1 MNYIND
7 LFVKCSGNSDKL
19 KKSIHKR
26 LGKGERIKFASAVR
40 KLESVFKTESTKSV
54 TKPWLSKLLQG
65 YISRFFIHFK
75 KYILLK
81 FFYKLL
87 AKFTT
92 IFA

>member
-26 LGKGERIKFASAVR
+26 LGKGERKKFASAVR

-65 YISRFFIHFK
+65 YILRFFEALDL
-75 KYILLK
+75 YILK
-81 FFYKLL
+81 N
-87 AKFTT
+87 
-92 IFA
+92 

>member
-54 TKPWLSKLLQG
+54 IKALAFEIT
-65 YISRFFIHFK
+65 SRLYFK
-75 KYILLK
+75 V
-81 FFYKLL
+81 F
-87 AKFTT
+87 
-92 IFA
+92 